1 MDGGAAIDDSVN
13 VIVDDGGTLNLKA
26 DETIA
31 SLANAVGAALNG
43 ATLSVGANE
52 LTIAGATATTFNGA
66 VTGSGAVLND
76 GSGKLELTGD
86 GSGFTGLLGSAGTGS
101 EIALTGA
108 GTTGALGLGATAG
121 NTFSTDGLS
130 LIHI

>member
-1 MDGGAAIDDSVN
+1 M
-13 VIVDDGGTLNLKA
+13 
-26 DETIA
+26 
-31 SLANAVGAALNG
+31 
-43 ATLSVGANE
+43 GANE
-52 LTIAGATATTFNGA
+52 LTIAGATSTTFNGA

-86 GSGFTGLLGSAGTGS
+86 GSGFTGLLGSTGTGS

-121 NTFSTDGLS
+121 NTFSTDGGAILDSSALLVADGQVTFTGSETVGSVINLS